1 MADESL
7 LIDDAT
13 AEAKKRGHR
22 VVVPAHLAIAFAARH
37 PDGVASWADVL
48 PEAERTLSALPV
60 TYDTPTVDTPTAA
73 LAPLLRSGDM
83 TAIAA
88 GIADAVHANA
98 PVDSPVIDSATVG
111 NPADPHSPA
120 ESTVSIPQAHAPWTS
135 IVAPRTD
142 ILGRRDVLDQMLDAL
157 ERKEPMPVLLVGDE
171 GAGRST
177 MAAAIAQSMAY
188 RGSTVVRIDN
198 AAAASDKQLAALS
211 EMLRLAPANSVLFI
225 DDIEIPLGLGYPA
238 GVNGPY
244 LAALR
249 PAIENSALRI
259 VAVVASDYLARLQGT
274 DRELF
279 EELAVVHLPTLDDD
293 TLRDVVTQVSTDIA
307 AYHQVTIPAE
317 VIAAA
322 LAPAQD
328 GEVGAHPSLAV
339 RRLDIG
345 ATRAARRAREADW
358 ARDVTETVTLD
369 DLPLTKPVE
378 RRIDPVAMAS
388 ALNEQIVGQEAAVHA
403 VSARLAITVAQ
414 LDLNPHRPDGVFLFA
429 GPTGVGKTALAIAMA
444 EALFG
449 SKDAFVRID
458 MSELHDEHT
467 AAKLVGSPP
476 GYIGHDNP
484 EGWLTTKIRQTPRC
498 VLLLD
503 EIEKADPQVW
513 NTFLQ
518 VFDAGR
524 LTDMR
529 GATADFREV
538 VIVMTTN
545 LGAEVFSSSG
555 SVGFIET
562 TPSAVADISSV
573 REVLRRTM
581 RPELLNRI
589 DEILI
594 FSPLTAEAVASIAR
608 MRADAAL
615 ATLGSR
621 GYIVEATP
629 ELYAV
634 IERVGFSKEYGAREV
649 LRTVERLILQPLAAL
664 PAGAYRPVVEG
675 DAVQWQPST

>member
-7 LIDDAT
+7 LLDDAA
-13 AEAKKRGHR
+13 AEAKRRGHG
-22 VVVPAHLAIAFAARH
+22 VVLPAHVAIAFAAQH
-37 PDGVASWADVL
+37 ADATADWTDVL
-48 PEAERTLSALPV
+48 PAAEAILNASAV
-60 TYDTPTVDTPTAA
+60 TYDSPKVDPSTREL
-73 LAPLLRSGDM
+73 LAVLKSGDL

-88 GIADAVHANA
+88 ALAEAVRPSSPESAPGEAETPIVTPTVAIPDA
-98 PVDSPVIDSATVG
+98 
-111 NPADPHSPA
+111 HS
-120 ESTVSIPQAHAPWTS
+120 QWTS
-135 IVAPRTD
+135 VVEPRTD
-142 ILGRRDVLDQMLDAL
+142 VLGRREVLDQMLDAL
-157 ERKEPMPVLLVGDE
+157 ERKQPMPVLLVGDE
-171 GAGRST
+171 GAGRT
-177 MAAAIAQSMAY
+177 AMAAALAEALAH
-188 RGSTVVRIDN
+188 RGTRVVRIDN
-198 AAAASDKQLAALS
+198 AWAASDKQLAALS
-211 EMLRLAPANSVLFI
+211 EMLRLASGNSVLFI
-225 DDIEIPLGLGYPA
+225 DDIEIPLGLGYPS

-244 LAALR
+244 LAAIR
-249 PAIENSALRI
+249 PAMENPALRI
-259 VAVVASDYLARLQGT
+259 VAVVATPYLARLQGT

-279 EELAVVHLPTLDDD
+279 EEFAVVHLPTLDQA
-293 TLRDVVTQVSTDIA
+293 TMREVVAQECADIA
-307 AYHQVTIPAE
+307 AYHQVTIPPEA
-317 VIAAA
+317 IDAA

-328 GEVGAHPSLAV
+328 GDVGAHPSLAL
-339 RRLDIG
+339 RRLDIA

-358 ARDVTETVTLD
+358 ARDVHETVTID
-369 DLPLTKPVE
+369 DLPLTRAVE
-378 RRIDPVAMAS
+378 RRVDPTAMAA
-388 ALNEQIVGQEAAVHA
+388 ALNEQIVGQEAAVQA

-449 SKDAFVRID
+449 SADAFVRID

-467 AAKLVGSPP
+467 TAKLVGSPP

-555 SVGFIET
+555 SVGFVDNPT
-562 TPSAVADISSV
+562 SAVADISSV
-573 REVLRRTM
+573 REILRRSM

-589 DEILI
+589 DEILV

-608 MRADAAL
+608 MRTDAAL
-615 ATLGSR
+615 QMLRSR
-621 GYIVEATP
+621 GYVVDATP
-629 ELYAV
+629 DLYAV

-649 LRTVERLILQPLAAL
+649 LRTVERLVLQPLAAL
-664 PAGAYRPVVEG
+664 PAGSYRPVVEG
-675 DAVQWQPST
+675 DDVRWEAVT

>member
-7 LIDDAT
+7 LLDDAT

-22 VVVPAHLAIAFAARH
+22 IVVPAHLAIVFAARH
-37 PDGVASWADVL
+37 ADAVASWTDVL
-48 PEAERTLSALPV
+48 AEAERTLSLLPV
-60 TYDTPTVDTPTAA
+60 TYDTPTMDMPASA
-73 LAPLLRSGDM
+73 LAPVLKAGDL
-83 TAIAA
+83 AVAA
-88 GIADAVHANA
+88 SAIADAVRANA
-98 PVDSPVIDSATVG
+98 PVELPDVPGDFTPSMA
-111 NPADPHSPA
+111 
-120 ESTVSIPQAHAPWTS
+120 IPDAHAQWAAAVT
-135 IVAPRTD
+135 PRTD
-142 ILGRRDVLDQMLDAL
+142 VLGRADVLDQMLDAL
-157 ERKEPMPVLLVGDE
+157 ERKEPVPVLLVGDE
-171 GAGRST
+171 GAGRT
-177 MAAAIAQSMAY
+177 VMAGALAAWLEK
-188 RGSTVVRIDN
+188 RGMSVVRIDN
-198 AAAASDKQLAALS
+198 AAAASDKQLAALT
-211 EMLRLAPANSVLFI
+211 EMLRLASDTSVLFI
-225 DDIEIPLGLGYPA
+225 DDIEIPLGLGYPS

-249 PAIENSALRI
+249 PAMEGGALWL
-259 VAVVASDYLARLQGT
+259 VAVIATPYLARLQGT
-274 DRELF
+274 DRELV
-279 EELAVVHLPTLDDD
+279 EEFALVQLPALDAT
-293 TLRDVVTQVSTDIA
+293 TLREVVAQQSAGIA
-307 AYHQVTIPAE
+307 DYHRVVIPPE
-317 VIAAA
+317 VIDAA

-328 GEVGAHPSLAV
+328 GEVGAHPALAL
-339 RRLDIG
+339 RRLDIA
-345 ATRAARRAREADW
+345 ATRSARRSREVEAS
-358 ARDVTETVTLD
+358 APAAVSIG
-369 DLPLTKPVE
+369 DLPLRKPVE
-378 RRIDPVAMAS
+378 RRVDPVALAA
-388 ALNEQIVGQEAAVHA
+388 ALNEQIIGQEAAVQA

-444 EALFG
+444 EGLFG
-449 SKDAFVRID
+449 SRDALVRID
-458 MSELHDEHT
+458 MSELHSEHT
-467 AAKLVGSPP
+467 TANLVGSPP
-476 GYIGHDNP
+476 GYVGHDNP
-484 EGWLTTKIRQTPRC
+484 EGWLTTRIRQNPRC

-545 LGAEVFSSSG
+545 LGAEVFSSTG
-555 SVGFIET
+555 SVGFVDNPT
-562 TPSAVADISSV
+562 SAVADISAV

-589 DEILI
+589 DEILV
-594 FSPLTAEAVASIAR
+594 FSPLTPAAAASIAR

-615 ATLGSR
+615 ELLGSR
-621 GYIVEATP
+621 GYAIEATP

-634 IERVGFSKEYGAREV
+634 IERVGFSREYGAREV

-675 DAVQWQPST
+675 DSVRWGAAT